1 MSAQVGSRDE
11 LLQNGEQA
19 LAESNWQAAS
29 ELFKSAYDADPSSW
43 QAIQGLSISLFWLG
57 RREDAWVLAQE
68 SFRRAPDD
76 ADNEANLRDIAEAMG
91 LDAELE
97 RILSEAGRLDMKSGS
112 AEVAPAPL
120 TDSDACD
127 AGERLLGS
135 ERWNESVPHF
145 LKAIDEDAGQPR
157 AWGGIGIACYRQ
169 GWNNAARAFF
179 EMAVRMDPTDSDS
192 VFNWT
197 ELAPAGTSDRDLA
210 VTLDGMGVGRELREK
225 AIESRR
231 R

>member
-11 LLQNGEQA
+11 LLSKGENA
-19 LAESNWQAAS
+19 LAESNWQGAS

-43 QAIQGLSISLFWLG
+43 RAIQGLSISLFWLG

-91 LDAELE
+91 LERDLE
-97 RILSEAGRLDMKSGS
+97 RILSEAGRLAMSKPH
-112 AEVAPAPL
+112 EPAASMV
-120 TDSDACD
+120 TESDACD

-145 LKAIDEDAGQPR
+145 LKAIDEDAGQSR

-210 VTLDGMGVGRELREK
+210 ITLDGMGVGRDLRDK
-225 AIESRR
+225 AVESRKG
-231 R
+231 